1 MEEDMYRTIAAPS
14 QGLFKS
20 KGSRFLSFAY
30 PVETSGEI
38 KNHLQLLKTEYHDA
52 RHHCYAYV
60 LGIKGDQFRANDD
73 REPSGTAGKPI
84 LGQIHSFNLTN
95 VMVNVVRYFGGTLLG
110 TSGLIEAY
118 KSAAH
123 ESLSNS
129 EIIVKTANRAF
140 QINFEYSMMNEV
152 LRLIREEKATVVS
165 KEFMESGS
173 MHIAIRL
180 TRADLFKEKLSHL
193 KGITILESRV

>member
-1 MEEDMYRTIAAPS
+1 MEEDLYRTIAAPAE
-14 QGLFKS
+14 GLFKS

-30 PVETSGEI
+30 PVETTEEI
-38 KNHLQLLKTEYHDA
+38 KNHHQILKSEYHDA

-60 LGIKGDQFRANDD
+60 LGITGNQFRANDD

-84 LGQIHSFNLTN
+84 LGQIHFFNLTN
-95 VMVNVVRYFGGTLLG
+95 VMVAVVRYFGGTLLG

-123 ESLSNS
+123 EALSHS
-129 EIIVKTANRAF
+129 IIIEKTANRAF
-140 QINFEYSMMNEV
+140 QINFEYSVMNEL

-173 MHIAIRL
+173 MHVAIRL
-180 TRADLFKEKLSHL
+180 TRAELFKEKLSHL
-193 KGITILESRV
+193 KGITILE